1 LVSNQK
7 VVKPV
12 SPYCT
17 LFKTYFTFFPSLNC
31 LFIAGDGDFASD
43 VSDYK
48 RRKGMSVLL
57 LHPPNAAP
65 ALLLAAS
72 RTHNFHQLLADVP
85 SRPTN
90 HTPDGGGAQPIGVE
104 LELTNLPGP
113 SEQDVK
119 ETDRQVSAIVEEY
132 EGSIQAGVLTQVCS

>member
-1 LVSNQK
+1 
-7 VVKPV
+7 
-12 SPYCT
+12 
-17 LFKTYFTFFPSLNC
+17 
-31 LFIAGDGDFASD
+31 

-48 RRKGMSVLL
+48 RRKGMTVLL

-90 HTPDGGGAQPIGVE
+90 HTSDGGGGQPIGVE

-113 SEQDVK
+113 LEQDVK

-132 EGSIQAGVLTQVCS
+132 EGSIQARVLTNFAHRFCRQSKSAKILNAVKIKKKMN

>member
-1 LVSNQK
+1 
-7 VVKPV
+7 
-12 SPYCT
+12 
-17 LFKTYFTFFPSLNC
+17 
-31 LFIAGDGDFASD
+31 

-90 HTPDGGGAQPIGVE
+90 HAPDGGGGAQPIGVE

-113 SEQDVK
+113 LEQDVK

-132 EGSIQAGVLTQVCS
+132 EGSIQARVLTNFAHLGFFVKVNPRKFSPLLKLKNLTAI